1 MKYLKKSV
9 KLPQQSVMFGL
20 SEDEQYYC
28 LVKKEA
34 EKFTIFWQ
42 KKPCE
47 LALFRQAM
55 MNLKQPYRLVRPVSH
70 QYIWRKTVFLPHTL
84 NQIQLHQQVVKI
96 LKNEQPLA
104 IELLNFSYQQFPSS
118 NPNLNKIIIYALRKS
133 YAENLEQIPC
143 ILDCELHC
151 YMRAISHL
159 KNLPETDEFPCFS
172 FQQKTVQFTETGI
185 QFLPTVTENCI
196 RLEEIE
202 TTETE
207 LTDTQKHLYFLAL
220 GASLWNGKALI

>member
-1 MKYLKKSV
+1 MKILKTPS
-9 KLPQQSVMFGL
+9 QSDYKAITLGL
-20 SEDEQYYC
+20 SEDDEHYC

-34 EKFTIFWQ
+34 EKFTVLWQ
-42 KKPCE
+42 QKPCE
-47 LALFRQAM
+47 LVSFIDMIKPIESFR
-55 MNLKQPYRLVRPVSH
+55 LIRPVSH
-70 QYIWRKTVFLPHTL
+70 QYIWRKTVFLPNTL
-84 NQIQLHQQVVKI
+84 NQIQLHQQIVQI

-118 NPNLNKIIIYALRKS
+118 NPSLNKIIIYALRKS
-133 YAENLEQIPC
+133 YAENLQQIPC

-185 QFLPTVTENCI
+185 QFLPETTENCI

-220 GASLWNGKALI
+220 GASLWNGKASI